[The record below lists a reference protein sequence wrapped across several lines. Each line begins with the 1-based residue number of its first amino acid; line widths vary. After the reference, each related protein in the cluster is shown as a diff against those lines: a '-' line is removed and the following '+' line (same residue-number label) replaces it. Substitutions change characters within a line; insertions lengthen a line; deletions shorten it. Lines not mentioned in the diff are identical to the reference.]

1 MSQHEPAQSDSEYAI
16 TENVL
21 KYKDNSFEN
30 INKFYLTSDIPVLNM
45 QLNQIQKQ
53 KQKQIPS
60 WKIINTQLPIPL
72 YSFSIFKFKG
82 MYHIFGGKSKSNPL
96 PSNRQ
101 INLSPEQ

>member
-53 KQKQIPS
+53 KQIPS
-60 WKIINTQLPIPL
+60 WKIVNNQLPIPL